1 VLAQDRGRVTGKAS
15 GHRRRL
21 TRRDSA
27 ASEAPALSGRG
38 ETGAPTG
45 AQGPGLTGDVAS
57 ARQVSSASD
66 EPTVVAAR
74 TYGGIVTAPRGGRG
88 DWSYAVSEKTSSRK
102 SNSIWLARL
111 RLFTAV

>member
-38 ETGAPTG
+38 ETG